1 MILQKTDVISIYFT
15 HNGHHITLE
24 QPAIA
29 VSGLAIKLSEF
40 IKENFD
46 GIKSFNMELS
56 GDNSI
61 RVSISVFD
69 NFNYKV
75 K

>member
-1 MILQKTDVISIYFT
+1 MILQKTDVISIYFN
-15 HNGHHITLE
+15 HDGHHITLE

-29 VSGLAIKLSEF
+29 VSGLAIKLKEF
-40 IKENFD
+40 ILENYP
-46 GIKSFNMELS
+46 GTKSFNMELS

-61 RVSISVFD
+61 KVSISVFD
-69 NFNYKV
+69 SFNYKV